1 MFSILLLNKASMA
14 AWMRIK
20 YPHLIAGSVA
30 SSGPVF
36 AKVDKLYMHRMS

>member
-1 MFSILLLNKASMA
+1 MKIASMA
-14 AWMRIK
+14 AWMKIK

-36 AKVDKLYMHRMS
+36 AKVNMLKN